1 MGKIAQNKKAKEEA
15 LFRTAFELFTTKGIE
30 KTTISDIVEKAG
42 VAKGTFYL
50 YFKDKSDIRDKL
62 VTYETGRLFYRAH
75 KALDQTEIQG
85 FENKLFFII
94 DHILAELNNNHPLLE
109 FTSKNLSWG
118 IYRSAYVEHSYGDK
132 ERYQFYQA
140 YLQLLEKSEKKYSC
154 PDLMLFTI
162 IEMVGATGYGC
173 ILYQEPV
180 SLEEYMPYLHKA
192 IQGILDRFSE
202 NA

>member
-30 KTTISDIVEKAG
+30 KTPISDIVEKAG

-62 VTYETGRLFYRAH
+62 VTYETGRLFFRAH
-75 KALDQTEIQG
+75 EALEQTEIQG
-85 FENKLFFII
+85 FENQLFFII
-94 DHILAELNNNHPLLE
+94 DHILEELDNNHPLLE

-118 IYRSAYVEHSYGDK
+118 IYRSVYV

-140 YLQLLEKSEKKYSC
+140 YLQLLEKSEKKYSR

-173 ILYQEPV
+173 ILYREPV
-180 SLEEYMPYLHKA
+180 SLAEYMPYLHKA